1 MVRKDEIPRG
11 PATGSPERQNA
22 ADRANRLIYYAAL
35 TFIYLACAIFIAAA
49 VRLFRA
55 PPGAS
60 GLASF
65 YPEILL
71 CAIAV
76 FAGLVG
82 SACSGPW
89 GLPPFLPDR

>member
-1 MVRKDEIPRG
+1 MVRNFKG
-11 PATGSPERQNA
+11 NA
-22 ADRANRLIYYAAL
+22 ADRAKTGSSTTQPL
-35 TFIYLACAIFIAAA
+35 TFVYLACAIFVAAA

-89 GLPPFLPDR
+89 GSPPFLPDR